1 MNDQTGVCDV
11 GAANLGFARALVGE
25 LRAAGITTAF
35 VCPGSRSAPL
45 ALAIAEHP
53 QLRHSVHVD
62 ERSAAFQA
70 LGFAKASGQPV
81 VLLCTSGT
89 AGANFLPAVAE
100 AAQSRVPLIVLTA
113 DRPPELRAWGAP
125 QTMEQ
130 RTLYAGFTRW
140 SEEAPCPSER
150 GREVA
155 YARALARRAVIEAT
169 GFEPGPVHLN
179 LPFREPLLPAAIDA
193 PGFSERATGADFDAA
208 SLGFDPTLADSL
220 AAELRH
226 IERGVLLFGPDQWD
240 PSLAAAAHAL
250 AAALGWPIVADPASG
265 LRAGSPVDGAVIHGA
280 DLLLR
285 DAEVAAALRP
295 DLIVRFGGQPTSA
308 SVVAWMARHPAADV
322 WLVDPANG
330 FRDPQHRAS
339 RWLRA
344 SSRQFCEIA
353 TSAAAAVTV
362 TASWLVQWQ
371 QADRVARAAAAAA
384 IESEPRFLTP
394 HIARALWSGLP
405 AGAVLYVANS
415 MAIRELDLFAGP
427 RKLALRVLANRGVN
441 GIDGQVSAALGA
453 AAALRRPT
461 VLWCG
466 DLALLHDVSGLLAGR
481 VHGGDL
487 TIVVSNDD
495 GGGIFEYL
503 PVARLVPRPV
513 FEELF
518 AVPHGLDL
526 HELARGLGWDAVRV
540 DSGASFERALAR
552 SLHGGRHVIEV
563 TMDRAVNAA
572 LHAAIH
578 ERVREQLQQDRPR

>member
-1 MNDQTGVCDV
+1 MNDPTDTCDV
-11 GAANLGFARALVGE
+11 GSANLTFARALVCE
-25 LRAAGITTAF
+25 LRAAGVATAF

-53 QLRHSVHVD
+53 HLRHSVHVD

-100 AAQSRVPLIVLTA
+100 AAQSRVPLIILSA
-113 DRPPELRAWGAP
+113 DRPPELRAWGAA

-130 RTLYAGFTRW
+130 RTLYAGFARW
-140 SEEAPCPSER
+140 TEEAPCPSER
-150 GREVA
+150 VAEAA

-169 GFEPGPVHLN
+169 GFKPGPVHLN
-179 LPFREPLLPAAIDA
+179 LPFREPLLPAAIDTPA
-193 PGFSERATGADFDAA
+193 PAECATGSVPDAA
-208 SLGFDPTLADSL
+208 CLGFDPAVADSL

-226 IERGVLLFGPDQWD
+226 VERGVLLFGPDHWD

-250 AAALGWPIVADPASG
+250 SAALGWPIIADPASG
-265 LRAGSPVDGAVIHGA
+265 LRAGTPFDGAVIHAA

-285 DAEVAAALRP
+285 DSGVAAALRP
-295 DLIVRFGGQPTSA
+295 ELIVRFGGQPTSA
-308 SVVAWMARHPAADV
+308 SVVAWIARHSTAEI

-330 FRDPQHRAS
+330 FRDPQHRAR

-344 SSRQFCEIA
+344 GSRQFCELA
-353 TSAAAAVTV
+353 TSAAAAVTAS
-362 TASWLVQWQ
+362 TSWLVQWQ
-371 QADRVARAAAAAA
+371 HADRIARAAAAAA
-384 IESEPRFLTP
+384 IESESRFLTP

-405 AGAVLYVANS
+405 AGALLYVANS
-415 MAIRELDLFAGP
+415 MAIREIDLFAGP
-427 RKLALRVLANRGVN
+427 RKPALRVLANRGVN

-453 AAALRRPT
+453 AAAARGPT

-481 VHGGDL
+481 MHGGDL

-503 PVARLVPRPV
+503 PAARLVPRPV
-513 FEELF
+513 FDELF

-540 DSGASFERALAR
+540 DSADAFEQALATA
-552 SLHGGRHVIEV
+552 LDGGRHVIEV
-563 TMDRAVNAA
+563 TMDRAVNTAF
-572 LHAAIH
+572 HASIYQ
-578 ERVREQLQQDRPR
+578 RVHDGLQRELPG

>member
-1 MNDQTGVCDV
+1 
-11 GAANLGFARALVGE
+11 
-25 LRAAGITTAF
+25 
-35 VCPGSRSAPL
+35 
-45 ALAIAEHP
+45 
-53 QLRHSVHVD
+53 
-62 ERSAAFQA
+62 
-70 LGFAKASGQPV
+70 
-81 VLLCTSGT
+81 
-89 AGANFLPAVAE
+89 
-100 AAQSRVPLIVLTA
+100 
-113 DRPPELRAWGAP
+113 
-125 QTMEQ
+125 
-130 RTLYAGFTRW
+130 
-140 SEEAPCPSER
+140 
-150 GREVA
+150 
-155 YARALARRAVIEAT
+155 
-169 GFEPGPVHLN
+169 VHLN

-193 PGFSERATGADFDAA
+193 PGFSDRATGADFHTA

-226 IERGVLLFGPDQWD
+226 IERGVLLFGPDHWD

-295 DLIVRFGGQPTSA
+295 DLIVRFGSQPTSA
-308 SVVAWMARHPAADV
+308 SSVAWMARHPAAGV

-344 SSRQFCEIA
+344 SSRQFCELA
-353 TSAAAAVTV
+353 TSAAAAVTA

-466 DLALLHDVSGLLAGR
+466 DLALLHDMSGLLAGR
-481 VHGGDL
+481 MHGGDL

-503 PVARLVPRPV
+503 PAARLVSRPV

-526 HELARGLGWDAVRV
+526 HELARGVGWDAVRV
-540 DSGASFERALAR
+540 DSAASFEQALAR
-552 SLHGGRHVIEV
+552 ALHGGRHVIEV
-563 TMDRAVNAA
+563 TMDRAVNTAF
-572 LHAAIH
+572 HATIH
-578 ERVREQLQQDRPR
+578 QRVREQLHQDLRG